1 MARRLGCQATEAFP
15 SDVIVACMSRTLLLV
30 ALACVLA
37 TADTKPEYE
46 MTTYVVGFFHRGP
59 NTGKGGPAEAER
71 LQAGHLANF
80 GKLAEAGKLIV
91 AGPFSDN
98 TELRGMLIFKLD
110 SVDEAR
116 TLMEAD
122 PMFRSE
128 LRKTGGGRQADCGRS
143 VQR

>member
-1 MARRLGCQATEAFP
+1 
-15 SDVIVACMSRTLLLV
+15 MSRTLPLV
-30 ALACVLA
+30 ALAWVLA
-37 TADTKPEYE
+37 AADTKPEYE

-59 NTGKGGPAEAER
+59 NAGKGDPAEAER

-80 GKLAEAGKLIV
+80 GRLAEAGKLIV

-98 TELRGMLIFKLD
+98 TELRGMLIFKLN

-122 PMFRSE
+122 PMLKAGRLTLE
-128 LRKTGGGRQADCGRS
+128 LHPWFAATGLRVNGPKEK
-143 VQR
+143 

>member
-1 MARRLGCQATEAFP
+1 
-15 SDVIVACMSRTLLLV
+15 MSRTLLLV
-30 ALACVLA
+30 ALAWVLA
-37 TADTKPEYE
+37 AADTKPEYE

-59 NTGKGGPAEAER
+59 NAGKGDPAEAER

-98 TELRGMLIFKLD
+98 TELRGMLIFKLN

-116 TLMEAD
+116 ALMEAD
-122 PMFRSE
+122 PMHKAGRLTLE
-128 LRKTGGGRQADCGRS
+128 LHPWFAATGLRVNGPKGAK
-143 VQR
+143 